1 MQRPA
6 AELPYL
12 VIGMPRSA
20 AAAGAL
26 VLLAACGP
34 AAFALTGATVDGSYT
49 CAVGSNNSS
58 YIFSVRI
65 SADNSTSKS
74 VDVDA
79 IDAVMVVTA
88 VHGQW
93 QQAVGTRYDAGEVQF
108 SPRSVGAGSKAT
120 VIATIVSAC
129 TNGRHQGTNDNYA
142 DYSVQLTVMTSAG
155 TFHLTS
161 SNRHRIVA
169 P

>member
-1 MQRPA
+1 MQRPT

-12 VIGMPRSA
+12 VNGMPRGA

-34 AAFALTGATVDGSYT
+34 TGFALTGATVDSSYT
-49 CAVGSNNSS
+49 CAVGSNNPS
-58 YIFSVRI
+58 YVFSARI
-65 SADNSTSKS
+65 STDNSTSKS
-74 VDVDA
+74 VDIDS
-79 IDAVMVVTA
+79 IDAVMVVA
-88 VHGQW
+88 AIHGQW
-93 QQAVGTRYDAGEVQF
+93 QQAVGSRYDAGKVQF

-142 DYSVQLTVMTSAG
+142 DYSVQLGVTTSAG
-155 TFHLTS
+155 TFNLTS
-161 SNRHRIVA
+161 SNRHRIIA

>member
-1 MQRPA
+1 
-6 AELPYL
+6 
-12 VIGMPRSA
+12 MPRGA

-26 VLLAACGP
+26 VLLAACG
-34 AAFALTGATVDGSYT
+34 AGGFTLTGATVDSSYT
-49 CAVGSNNSS
+49 CAVGSNNTS
-58 YIFSVRI
+58 YVFNARI
-65 SADNSTSKS
+65 SADNSTSKAVA
-74 VDVDA
+74 VDS
-79 IDAVMVVTA
+79 IDAVMVVAA

-93 QQAVGTRYDAGEVQF
+93 QQAVGSRYDAGKVQF
-108 SPRSVGAGSKAT
+108 LPRSVGTGSQAT
-120 VIATIVSAC
+120 VTATIVSAC